1 MIINF
6 LHIFWTVLL
15 YDLLLS
21 MNEKTK
27 NSILIVNRLFNLLS
41 KEENKQIGVQEN
53 ELIKII
59 YGKKPSISDQ
69 NIRRQIDRSRDKI
82 KDKWN
87 CDIVKVNGLYKLI
100 DSRKSKSKNSHIKK
114 VDTINECIFKN
125 INDFKILKLDNYI
138 SRKGGNT
145 YFIIAM
151 ELNVKGSYF
160 KAYSIDKIKSG
171 DSIVLKLK
179 DNNLKRFK
187 VSNCSY
193 VPTIDK
199 INFLK
204 VILDENL
211 KDRLLT
217 YSKLENDN
225 FGFKIEQDTKIQTIT
240 FSYTSYFKKY
250 LDEFLSTK
258 KDIEIKEYKISR
270 KKNVINPLNFKY
282 ETTIRYGNIK
292 HFLLLILPHLDQIHF
307 NTKADIAS
315 LKKQSIN
322 YIKMHIK

>member
-1 MIINF
+1 MFYNVLYF
-6 LHIFWTVLL
+6 FWTVLL
-15 YDLLLS
+15 HDLLLS

-27 NSILIVNRLFNLLS
+27 NSISIKIRLYDLLS
-41 KEENKQIGVQEN
+41 KEENKQHGVQEN

-69 NIRRQIDRSRDKI
+69 NIKRQIDRYREKI
-82 KDKWN
+82 KEKWN
-87 CDIVKVNGLYKLI
+87 CDIVKANRLYKLI
-100 DSRKSKSKNSHIKK
+100 DSRKSKAKNSHIKK
-114 VDTINECIFKN
+114 VDTISKCIFKS
-125 INDFKILKLDNYI
+125 INDYKILKLDNYI
-138 SRKGGNT
+138 SRKGENT

-151 ELNVKGSYF
+151 ELNAKGSYF
-160 KAYSIDKIKSG
+160 KAYSIDKINYP
-171 DSIVLKLK
+171 DSIFLKLK
-179 DNNLKRFK
+179 DKNLKRFK

-199 INFLK
+199 NNFLK
-204 VILDENL
+204 VILDKDLE
-211 KDRLLT
+211 DRLLT

-225 FGFKIEQDTKIQTIT
+225 FGFKIEQDTRIQTIT

-258 KDIEIKEYKISR
+258 KDVEIKEYKISR
-270 KKNVINPLNFKY
+270 KKNVINSPNFKY
-282 ETTIRYGNIK
+282 ETTIRFGNIK